1 MFLRNDGEGM
11 SLISIYNKNKK
22 RQWQTKV
29 APWWK
34 VMAITLTGQPRWGV
48 GGGMRYDYLCDAMK
62 RIRKGSK
69 EAAIAEFNKKYDKLY
84 QIKDSKTLKNI

>member
-34 VMAITLTGQPRWGV
+34 VMAITLTGQPPV
-48 GGGMRYDYLCDAMK
+48 F
-62 RIRKGSK
+62 
-69 EAAIAEFNKKYDKLY
+69 AAHGLSFDNF
-84 QIKDSKTLKNI
+84 